1 MPTQLY
7 RILLI
12 LTDLAKFS
20 WFCMD
25 SHGPPVRF
33 IAFHGLARH
42 PMGGTAS
49 HGFLGA
55 CASSSGHVKTSGD
68 LTNFWPGPWE
78 LLGSCKE
85 RAYARNVKEEISKER
100 KGPCELLGRFKER
113 AYARNVKEESSK
125 ERKGLCELLGSF
137 TERAYTKNVK
147 EESSKERK
155 ARSLLELPCFLIPSA
170 MGSATA
176 APVATGPCK
185 AAAQRMYNF
194 YLDIRMNLG
203 SVFF

>member
-1 MPTQLY
+1 
-7 RILLI
+7 
-12 LTDLAKFS
+12 
-20 WFCMD
+20 
-25 SHGPPVRF
+25 
-33 IAFHGLARH
+33 
-42 PMGGTAS
+42 MGGTAS

>member
-1 MPTQLY
+1 LC
-7 RILLI
+7 
-12 LTDLAKFS
+12 KFQRA
-20 WFCMD
+20 CKD
-25 SHGPPVRF
+25 IRRSHKF
-33 IAFHGLARH
+33 LAR
-42 PMGGTAS
+42 
-49 HGFLGA
+49 
-55 CASSSGHVKTSGD
+55 
-68 LTNFWPGPWE
+68 PWE

-113 AYARNVKEESSK
+113 AYARNVKEESSKERKGPCELLGSFKERACARNVKEESSK

-203 SVFF
+203 AVFF